1 VAWLKV
7 VSRFYKQRSSFKKLL
22 KTIVNIFEKKKVGE
36 EEDWRKRRLEK
47 KRLEKKIRDTALS
60 RATGWVLF

>member
-1 VAWLKV
+1 MAWLKV

>member
-1 VAWLKV
+1 
-7 VSRFYKQRSSFKKLL
+7 
-22 KTIVNIFEKKKVGE
+22 VNIFEKKKVGE